1 MLILFCTTSS
11 RSRFFEGEHV
21 NTLPQVSVVMPS
33 EAHYHFRK
41 TPNII
46 SALCE
51 RPQYLARRSLA
62 APLCRDDINLLKLTV
77 KVGQFHFA

>member
-1 MLILFCTTSS
+1 
-11 RSRFFEGEHV
+11 
-21 NTLPQVSVVMPS
+21 MPS

-51 RPQYLARRSLA
+51 RPQYLARRSLV